1 MRAMFVSSLG
11 GRGTLAAAAPG
22 QRRRGRLI
30 SAAAVLLL
38 LAGACDFGGRDDP
51 EPGRSPLPTP
61 TGSDTHIVGLVGS
74 VSGPDA
80 WRGADAIEGADLAIG
95 LLNRG
100 LEPGERPFEL
110 LTIDDESDPRLAL
123 KYVRQV
129 AGLERAVGVIYA
141 GPTEALPEAER
152 ELADAGVPALAL
164 YGDLY
169 GARRLSPH
177 VFQVGP
183 SYLWE
188 ARRILAYFLGDR
200 RYLRIGV
207 VVEDSLDGR
216 TAAAALR
223 AAPTRRRARV
233 LWIERYEEPG
243 DLGPALEN
251 LKEARAEGLVIQGD
265 PGTFEAALAE
275 LADMGATY
283 TTTEQARGP
292 RTRKE
297 RKRYEPGDWSPQVA
311 GFDLAISP
319 GLDTPPEGTVA
330 AETYARGAHYL
341 PIPTLEAFRDDFL
354 NWWDELPLGFE
365 RRSFEATSALGW
377 AVAHGEGTDLAAT
390 LETIKGRR
398 WGGLD
403 VTLGPDD
410 HTLAVASTVGLWVIP
425 SSSTSEA
432 EDVPDGL
439 PWVPLARGFSI
450 DGETID
456 ILARDWRYLIAGAP
470 PPKAPPPDFDLLRFG
485 VTSGSKDPVH

>member
-1 MRAMFVSSLG
+1 MFVSSLG
-11 GRGTLAAAAPG
+11 GRGTLTAAVPG
-22 QRRRGRLI
+22 RRRRGRLI
-30 SAAAVLLL
+30 SAAAALLL
-38 LAGACDFGGRDDP
+38 LTGACDFGGGDDP

-61 TGSDTHIVGLVGS
+61 TGADTHIVGLVGS

-95 LLNRG
+95 LLNRA
-100 LEPGERPFEL
+100 LEPGERRFEL

-123 KYVRQV
+123 RYVREV

-152 ELADAGVPALAL
+152 DLAEAGVPALAL

-169 GARRLSPH
+169 GARRLSSH

-183 SYLWE
+183 SYVWQ
-188 ARRILAYFLGDR
+188 ARRILDYFVKDR
-200 RYLRIGV
+200 RYRRIGALA
-207 VVEDSLDGR
+207 EGSLDGR
-216 TAAAALR
+216 TATAALR
-223 AAPTRRRARV
+223 AGMPSRGGAR
-233 LWIERYEEPG
+233 LRIERYEDSDG
-243 DLGPALEN
+243 IRPALEN
-251 LKEARAEGLVIQGD
+251 LKEAKVEGLVVQGD
-265 PGTFEAALAE
+265 PGAFETAVAE

-283 TTTEQARGP
+283 TTSEQARGP
-292 RTRKE
+292 RSRKE
-297 RKRYEPGDWSPQVA
+297 RKRYAPGDWGPQVA
-311 GFDLAISP
+311 GLDLAISP
-319 GLDTPPEGTVA
+319 GIDAPPEGTVA

-341 PIPTLEAFRDDFL
+341 PIPSLEAFREGFT
-354 NWWDELPLGFE
+354 NWWDELPVGFE

-377 AVAHGEGTDLAAT
+377 AVARGGEDSDLART
-390 LETIKGRR
+390 LETVRGRR

-410 HTLAVASTVGLWVIP
+410 HTLAGASTVGLWVIP
-425 SSSTSEA
+425 SSTTPEA
-432 EDVPDGL
+432 GDLPDGL

-470 PPKAPPPDFDLLRFG
+470 PRKAPPPDFDRLRFG
-485 VTSGSKDPVH
+485 VTSDSKDPVH